1 MKSTQNSNDSG
12 SLNVVKHSIC
22 SSENTPFFLKEKGS
36 AMGGVYG
43 YVRMSTENYGA
54 SAPQQTT
61 CVCNTQNTPL
71 FFESEKGVGGKRKPS
86 FPVKRKFALSP
97 KLSPF
102 TLIELLVVIAIIAI
116 LAAMLMPALQKARE
130 RARSANCQSNLKQI
144 SFVLMNYCDNNDDW
158 LLPAA
163 YNIREW
169 WQNFENMK
177 LVQSRRE
184 KFMGCPSQKFTG
196 TPTTSTNPTTA
207 NYTYNMQLGS
217 EDTPKCTGRK
227 RSPLR
232 NVSQLVQMVDA
243 PSNGSQTISTFNG
256 VEWFPGY
263 EYWSG
268 VNILQAT
275 HGTENNQLMLD
286 GHVESGVP
294 RKYDNEKNVYIRQ

>member
-12 SLNVVKHSIC
+12 SLNVAKHSIC

-36 AMGGVYG
+36 ARGGVYG

-71 FFESEKGVGGKRKPS
+71 FLKEKGSARGKENFFSREKKLS
-86 FPVKRKFALSP
+86 FPLVSN
-97 KLSPF
+97 PF

-130 RARSANCQSNLKQI
+130 RARTANCQSNLKQI

-158 LLPAA
+158 LLPAG

-217 EDTPKCTGRK
+217 EDTPKSTGRK

-294 RKYDNEKNVYIRQ
+294 RKYNNEKNVYIRQ

>member
-71 FFESEKGVGGKRKPS
+71 FFESEKGGGGKRKPS

-158 LLPAA
+158 LLPAE
-163 YNIREW
+163 YNSREW
-169 WQNFENMK
+169 WQNFENMQ
-177 LVQSRRE
+177 LVRNRRE
-184 KFMGCPSQKFTG
+184 AFMNCSSQKFTG
-196 TPTTSTNPTTA
+196 TPQTSTNPTTA
-207 NYTYNMQLGS
+207 NYSYNQNLGS
-217 EDTPKCTGRK
+217 EWTGTKGVK

-232 NVSQLVQMVDA
+232 NVSRTIQMVDA

-256 VEWFPGY
+256 VEWFPGF

-268 VNILQAT
+268 VNILTAT
-275 HGTENNQLMLD
+275 HGTENNHLMLD
-286 GHVESGVP
+286 GHVESGNP
-294 RKYDNEKNVYIRQ
+294 RKYTTNQNIKLHK

>member
-1 MKSTQNSNDSG
+1 MNK
-12 SLNVVKHSIC
+12 
-22 SSENTPFFLKEKGS
+22 NTPYHTCK
-36 AMGGVYG
+36 
-43 YVRMSTENYGA
+43 A
-54 SAPQQTT
+54 SASCLPQANAS
-61 CVCNTQNTPL
+61 CCNA
-71 FFESEKGVGGKRKPS
+71 
-86 FPVKRKFALSP
+86 ALHTAEPCFIRSA
-97 KLSPF
+97 F

-158 LLPAA
+158 LLPAG

-294 RKYDNEKNVYIRQ
+294 RKYNNEKNVYIRQ